1 MTAQLGLALGH
12 APAATVIQ
20 ETFER
25 TTMIKMHRVA
35 QFVQDDKLDQ
45 MPWQQHQR
53 GGQID
58 GLAV

>member
-25 TTMIKMHRVA
+25 TTMVKMHRVA
-35 QFVQDDKLDQ
+35 QFVQDKLDQ
-45 MPWQQHQR
+45 MLWQQHQR